1 MPPCHFAT
9 PACAR
14 GQRSPALRTEAR
26 QGGSGRARGE
36 APQEVGPGAP
46 QAPVLPVLSQPLP
59 AAVAST
65 RKAAP
70 RFNRYGRPGEAAG
83 GFPRPSGLAPR
94 GPHPL
99 KHLWSLPSRSRLT
112 RWSGVAVSGHSRDR
126 AKRAGGGARC
136 GRGPRARPGRA
147 PHCRPYVTSVGRP
160 GMGAAPSP
168 SESADALGAPAELSL
183 PTPHRQAGGAGSHRA
198 TEGEG
203 ATHGAPQPEEP
214 LEPASGPTQPLGGTL
229 LELALCGVL
238 GLGLQDWGLPA
249 AFLGEPSRNF
259 HFLGPHPQGLPWLGQ
274 SGGGCGTV
282 PLWESLPASAS
293 AGLSRAIRKC
303 TGLLPGASLPR
314 PAHLLPGELAS
325 SCAVPPP
332 GP

>member
-1 MPPCHFAT
+1 MPPPHFAT

-46 QAPVLPVLSQPLP
+46 QAPVLPVLPVQPQPLP

-126 AKRAGGGARC
+126 AKRAGGGGARC
-136 GRGPRARPGRA
+136 GRGPRARPGHA

-160 GMGAAPSP
+160 GVGAAPSP

-214 LEPASGPTQPLGGTL
+214 PEPASGPTQPLGGTL

-249 AFLGEPSRNF
+249 AFLGEP
-259 HFLGPHPQGLPWLGQ
+259 QLP
-274 SGGGCGTV
+274 
-282 PLWESLPASAS
+282 
-293 AGLSRAIRKC
+293 
-303 TGLLPGASLPR
+303 LPGA
-314 PAHLLPGELAS
+314 
-325 SCAVPPP
+325 PPP
-332 GP
+332 RAALAGPIRRWLWDCPPVGEPAGLCLCRAEQSHQEVHRPPSRRFPPPAGSPAAW